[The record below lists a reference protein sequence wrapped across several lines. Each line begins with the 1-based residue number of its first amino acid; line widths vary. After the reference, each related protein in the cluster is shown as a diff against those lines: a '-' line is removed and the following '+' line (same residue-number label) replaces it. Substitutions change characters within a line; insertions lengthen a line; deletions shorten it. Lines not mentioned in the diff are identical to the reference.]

1 MLENINILV
10 LGLNGSGKTEIC
22 HVLSDKKRTDMFPTN
37 GLRLFARKI
46 ENFAVTFTE
55 IGGNE
60 GIRNIWHHY
69 YPKAHAIIYVV
80 DLADEVA
87 INESYDVL
95 SNVIKHRFI
104 QGKSIL
110 VLANKTDLCEHPDI
124 LDFYERFPLETLAN
138 FYQSHILLQCCGHN
152 DYTELYSGIDWLR
165 HRIEIDLQHLKNRIS
180 FDIESGKNQNDSRS
194 RIRRLTSMSQV
205 RGFLRRPRSAPSV
218 ATSSA
223 RAKQGTGSFSRSR
236 RLIRKNRV
244 HSADQGPNIAQQEVN
259 GVKVE
264 GNTIPENVSGEA
276 MQR

>member
-1 MLENINILV
+1 M
-10 LGLNGSGKTEIC
+10 
-22 HVLSDKKRTDMFPTN
+22 
-37 GLRLFARKI
+37 
-46 ENFAVTFTE
+46 
-55 IGGNE
+55 
-60 GIRNIWHHY
+60 
-69 YPKAHAIIYVV
+69 
-80 DLADEVA
+80 ADEVA

-205 RGFLRRPRSAPSV
+205 S
-218 ATSSA
+218 
-223 RAKQGTGSFSRSR
+223 
-236 RLIRKNRV
+236 
-244 HSADQGPNIAQQEVN
+244 
-259 GVKVE
+259 
-264 GNTIPENVSGEA
+264 
-276 MQR
+276 